1 MRFGIVLSATMTA
14 AAAMAF
20 TTFSATGAQA
30 QQWCGFSAHPN
41 AMVQCG
47 YTSQQGCENAIGK
60 GAMCFINP
68 YLVMNEKSQRPE
80 ASARRTPKRAA

>member
-1 MRFGIVLSATMTA
+1 MRCGIVLSAALTA

-41 AMVQCG
+41 AIVQCG
-47 YTSQQGCENAIGK
+47 YTSQQGCENTIGK

-68 YLVMNEKSQRPE
+68 YLVRNETS
-80 ASARRTPKRAA
+80 SAFS

>member
-1 MRFGIVLSATMTA
+1 MRSGIVLSAVTA

-30 QQWCGFSAHPN
+30 QQWCGFTAHLG
-41 AMVQCG
+41 AVVQCG
-47 YTSQQGCENAIGK
+47 YSSQQGCENAIGK

-68 YLVMNEKSQRPE
+68 YLVEN
-80 ASARRTPKRAA
+80 ARRAPPFVRHSEG